1 MKIFSDETP
10 IYLQIKEEIEEA
22 IIAERIAEG
31 EQIQSIRALS
41 AVYQVNPNTISNAY
55 AELEASNVIFKK
67 RGLGFYVTEGARKI
81 LIKEKRYEFIKKDL
95 ITLVEKAKVVDIDLE
110 MIVAELHKI
119 YEREE

>member
-41 AVYQVNPNTISNAY
+41 AEYQVNPNTISNAY

-67 RGLGFYVTEGARKI
+67 REIGRAHV
-81 LIKEKRYEFIKKDL
+81 
-95 ITLVEKAKVVDIDLE
+95 
-110 MIVAELHKI
+110 
-119 YEREE
+119 

>member
-81 LIKEKRYEFIKKDL
+81 LIRERRYEFIKKDL
-95 ITLVEKAKVVDIDLE
+95 ITLVEKAKIVDIDLE

>member
-41 AVYQVNPNTISNAY
+41 AEYQVNPNTISNAY

-81 LIKEKRYEFIKKDL
+81 LIRERRYEFIKKDL
-95 ITLVEKAKVVDIDLE
+95 ITLVEKAKIVDIDLE

>member
-81 LIKEKRYEFIKKDL
+81 LIREKRYEFIKKDL
-95 ITLVEKAKVVDIDLE
+95 ITLVEKAKIVDIDLE